1 VAVGDNHAVART
13 VLIVDDHESFRTSA
27 RRVLQDAGYE
37 VVGEVADGAGA
48 LVAARRLRPAIV
60 LLDIRLSDIDGF
72 EVAQRLTGDADPP
85 AVVLISSHDRA
96 EFAEMIA
103 RSSARGFLPK
113 ADLSGPALDALL
125 G

>member
-1 VAVGDNHAVART
+1 VART
-13 VLIVDDHESFRTSA
+13 VLIVDDHQSFRTSA
-27 RRVLQDAGYE
+27 RRLLEDAGYE
-37 VVGEVADGAGA
+37 VVGEAADGAAA
-48 LVAARRLRPAIV
+48 LVAVRALRPAVV
-60 LLDIRLSDIDGF
+60 LLDIRLSDLDGF
-72 EVAQRLTGDADPP
+72 EVARRLAGEEDPP

-103 RSSARGFLPK
+103 RSGARGFVPK